1 MFRRIGKQSRE
12 RVESVLKKK
21 KKATVGIF
29 AENKDGRRE

>member
-21 KKATVGIF
+21 KATVGIF
-29 AENKDGRRE
+29 AENKE